1 MGKQMTT
8 RVFRIA
14 PADLET
20 LTPRISANSERG
32 VLPPTVA
39 QDLAAIYGQAWAGKH
54 AGRGE

>member
-1 MGKQMTT
+1 MTT

-20 LTPRISANSERG
+20 LTPRITANSKRG

-39 QDLAAIYGQAWAGKH
+39 QDLAAIYGQPWADDH
-54 AGRGE
+54 ARRGE

>member
-1 MGKQMTT
+1 M
-8 RVFRIA
+8 IA
-14 PADLET
+14 A

-39 QDLAAIYGQAWAGKH
+39 QDLAALYGQAWAEDH